1 MKQIIKAVFALAM
14 LLMTVMTASAYKVTV
29 KWNNAAGAEIRLGSM
44 NAEAVS
50 LAAGQTSY
58 VLEGASAQWIYV
70 VAKDGYK
77 IDAITGPA
85 NMSQADKTPIVSGLI
100 KGGSGSYWGKYI
112 SDTTV
117 GNWGENIEIA
127 FTLSPIVRD
136 KQFTINVEN
145 GASYISAVFGS
156 NNYSVAL
163 SNGMNTVKYDPGF
176 DQMFMVMGDNGVTKF
191 FKITWNGTNVDPVFN
206 QYRLYDIEPGN
217 EVVIRVFEGDE
228 PVKEEA
234 VITVSLPAVLKDAV
248 KSVRN
253 WTTSKWIDMTD
264 NKISI
269 NKGDEIAINFNT
281 EDYTYTGFSF
291 DGTDLMSSFSPE
303 SGKLRWTVAGSGTL
317 TVSGGIREYGKTEFK
332 VYAINGEGVSVYTE
346 GFGNGAVRLENGTVL
361 TEDIRIKDYTLRAG
375 VDKVY
380 TVLVSERYNSLF
392 VSPVKGWYIA
402 TVQVLEGDLFE
413 QIDGITDYDDY
424 RDVYI
429 VAEKYEEN
437 ASVVFDVRDCAS
449 SIRLSGNRSLDQN
462 WSNPQATFELT
473 DGKQTLNYVYG
484 YSNPMSL
491 RIISNGSLF
500 AYNDGVKMTA
510 DDYGSYS
517 IEPYYNA
524 EDKDRIS
531 TFTVA
536 TSALPI
542 TNVIFKGE
550 GLDAELTYGTARQ
563 KADSGINLIEG
574 TLCVLK
580 PSKADC
586 TVTLNGNAV
595 DLDADGEYKFTTTGT
610 KMEFLIT
617 DKSGIS
623 EVIPDQYNH
632 SVYSVDG
639 RLISR
644 SADRNVLKG
653 LPAGVYIVNGT
664 KYIVH

>member
-1 MKQIIKAVFALAM
+1 MKQIIKAVSILAL
-14 LLMTVMTASAYKVTV
+14 LLMTAMTASAYRVTV
-29 KWNNAAGAEIRLGSM
+29 KWNNADAAEIRIGAM
-44 NAEAVS
+44 NADAVP

-58 VLEGASAQWIYV
+58 VLEGSTAQWLYV

-77 IDAITGPA
+77 IDAITGPT
-85 NMSQADKTPIVSGLI
+85 NMSQADKTPKVSGSI

-117 GNWGENIEIA
+117 GNWGDNIVIE
-127 FTLSPIVRD
+127 FTLSPILRD
-136 KQFTINVEN
+136 KQFTIDVEN

-156 NNYSVAL
+156 DNYSVAL
-163 SNGMNTVKYDPGF
+163 SNGMNTVKYDPDF
-176 DQMFMVMGDNGVTKF
+176 DQMFTIMGDNGVAKF
-191 FKITWNGTNVDPVFN
+191 FKITRNGTNVEPQFN
-206 QYRLYDIEPGN
+206 QYRLYDIVPGDK
-217 EVVIRVFEGDE
+217 VLIRVFEGEE

-264 NKISI
+264 NKISV

-291 DGTDLMSSFSPE
+291 DGTDLMSSFSTE
-303 SGKLRWTVAGSGTL
+303 SGTLRWTVAGSGTL

-332 VYAINGEGVSVYTE
+332 VYAVNGEGVSVYTE
-346 GFGNGAVRLENGTVL
+346 GFGNGAIRLENGTVL

-380 TVLVSERYNSLF
+380 TVSVSERYNSLY
-392 VSPVKGWYIA
+392 VSPVEGWYIA
-402 TVQVLEGDLFE
+402 TVQVLEGDSFE
-413 QIDGITDYDDY
+413 QISGITDFDDY

-437 ASVVFDVRDCAS
+437 ASVAFDVRDCAS
-449 SIRLSGNRSLDQN
+449 SIRLTGNMAKGQN

-491 RIISNGSLF
+491 RTISDGSLF
-500 AYNDGVKMTA
+500 AYNDGVMMTA
-510 DDYGSYS
+510 DDYGSYA

-524 EDKDRIS
+524 EENDRIS
-531 TFTVA
+531 TYTVS
-536 TSALPI
+536 TSALPTTNI
-542 TNVIFKGE
+542 TFKAE
-550 GLDAELTYGTARQ
+550 GLDAELTYGTAQ
-563 KADSGINLIEG
+563 LKADSGINLIEG
-574 TLCVLK
+574 TPCLLK

-586 TVTLNGNAV
+586 TVTLNGEAV
-595 DLDADGEYKFTTTGT
+595 KLDADGEYKFATTGT

-617 DKSGIS
+617 EKSGIS
-623 EVIPDQYNH
+623 EVIPEQYSH

-644 SADRNVLKG
+644 SADRNVLKA
-653 LPAGVYIVNGT
+653 LPAGVYIVNGA